1 DGKDYKTDKGRKL
14 SFMRGIFI
22 SCWINHKKRKKL
34 EGTLF
39 GHPPL
44 SFISVLLH
52 YTLLFVFTN
61 TLSQHEVARKRWQT
75 QQPH

>member
-1 DGKDYKTDKGRKL
+1 GKDYKTDKGRKL

-39 GHPPL
+39 GHPL
-44 SFISVLLH
+44 LMIRNSSFKCKRLVLCIL
-52 YTLLFVFTN
+52 
-61 TLSQHEVARKRWQT
+61 
-75 QQPH
+75 

>member
-1 DGKDYKTDKGRKL
+1 RDGKDYKTDKGRKL

-39 GHPPL
+39 GHPLCFCDILKYYLIFVAAKNKIDENNL
-44 SFISVLLH
+44 SV
-52 YTLLFVFTN
+52 
-61 TLSQHEVARKRWQT
+61 
-75 QQPH
+75 

>member
-1 DGKDYKTDKGRKL
+1 RDGKDYKTDKGRKL

-39 GHPPL
+39 GHPHYCV
-44 SFISVLLH
+44 FKTVISDC
-52 YTLLFVFTN
+52 N
-61 TLSQHEVARKRWQT
+61 TQT
-75 QQPH
+75 YA

>member
-1 DGKDYKTDKGRKL
+1 RDGKDYKTDKGRKL

-39 GHPPL
+39 GHPQYFQNHFFYIL
-44 SFISVLLH
+44 EKFIKKTNVLFL
-52 YTLLFVFTN
+52 TFKLL
-61 TLSQHEVARKRWQT
+61 LL
-75 QQPH
+75 

>member
-1 DGKDYKTDKGRKL
+1 RDGKDYKTDKGRKL

-39 GHPPL
+39 GHPHKNEYFL
-44 SFISVLLH
+44 QGH
-52 YTLLFVFTN
+52 YTFFKYTICIFPDYTPLV
-61 TLSQHEVARKRWQT
+61 KRL
-75 QQPH
+75 

>member
-39 GHPPL
+39 GHPL
-44 SFISVLLH
+44 YYQKACFNS
-52 YTLLFVFTN
+52 TLKQAFCRNVTN
-61 TLSQHEVARKRWQT
+61 AYNYLIFNLME
-75 QQPH
+75 

>member
-1 DGKDYKTDKGRKL
+1 RDGKDYKTDKGRKL

-39 GHPPL
+39 GHPRVRMYRRTFLVRFQL
-44 SFISVLLH
+44 SDHRLH
-52 YTLLFVFTN
+52 VTC
-61 TLSQHEVARKRWQT
+61 QIR
-75 QQPH
+75 

>member
-1 DGKDYKTDKGRKL
+1 KTDKGRKL

-44 SFISVLLH
+44 
-52 YTLLFVFTN
+52 LFVFQQSLTASYFSIPSNSISNTN
-61 TLSQHEVARKRWQT
+61 AENGLICPMSLE
-75 QQPH
+75 P

>member
-1 DGKDYKTDKGRKL
+1 RDGKDYKTDKGRKL

-39 GHPPL
+39 GHPPSFYAFSHRMMIFL
-44 SFISVLLH
+44 SSFRV
-52 YTLLFVFTN
+52 
-61 TLSQHEVARKRWQT
+61 VANR
-75 QQPH
+75 

>member
-39 GHPPL
+39 GHPHLPRYVT
-44 SFISVLLH
+44 SFTSV
-52 YTLLFVFTN
+52 
-61 TLSQHEVARKRWQT
+61 RKSFY
-75 QQPH
+75 PGM

>member
-1 DGKDYKTDKGRKL
+1 MICKQKKAKKGRDGKDYKTDKGRKL

-39 GHPPL
+39 GHPLYKNIPML
-44 SFISVLLH
+44 SHTTSPCFNI
-52 YTLLFVFTN
+52 
-61 TLSQHEVARKRWQT
+61 
-75 QQPH
+75 

>member
-39 GHPPL
+39 GHPHLFAVCSIHKTVDTYLFP
-44 SFISVLLH
+44 LLH
-52 YTLLFVFTN
+52 PPTN
-61 TLSQHEVARKRWQT
+61 IT
-75 QQPH
+75 

>member
-1 DGKDYKTDKGRKL
+1 L

-39 GHPPL
+39 GHPLSERKSRASRRKENKSPL
-44 SFISVLLH
+44 KKEHFLLESNH
-52 YTLLFVFTN
+52 
-61 TLSQHEVARKRWQT
+61 K
-75 QQPH
+75 

>member
-1 DGKDYKTDKGRKL
+1 RDGKDYKTDKGRKL

-39 GHPPL
+39 GHPLYDFSSIPVN
-44 SFISVLLH
+44 II
-52 YTLLFVFTN
+52 YGLFM
-61 TLSQHEVARKRWQT
+61 E
-75 QQPH
+75 